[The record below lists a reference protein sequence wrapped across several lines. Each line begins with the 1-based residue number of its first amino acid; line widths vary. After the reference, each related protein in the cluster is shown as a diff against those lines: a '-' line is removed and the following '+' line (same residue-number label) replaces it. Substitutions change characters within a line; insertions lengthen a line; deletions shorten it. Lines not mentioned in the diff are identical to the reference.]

1 MVLKGIII
9 AAQYYTH
16 VHDGLCVVIIDIKQK
31 LYYLTPKAL
40 IASIRLFIKA
50 QEIYCGPYGISFAVP
65 PTDRPQSIMLKN
77 LPNMLLGIS

>member
-1 MVLKGIII
+1 MVLKGITI

-16 VHDGLCVVIIDIKQK
+16 VHDGLYVVIIDIKQK

-40 IASIRLFIKA
+40 IASIRLFIKV

-65 PTDRPQSIMLKN
+65 PTDPRTQFTQHEVMN
-77 LPNMLLGIS
+77 